1 MIGNSRE
8 DACLAAA
15 AHALETRIGCIYPVL
30 EERIQNR
37 FSGLNPDDTD
47 RPGKPDIEA
56 PVVVGAVGIGEELD
70 MGLPRRQ
77 GCGRL
82 LEAGEH
88 VSRAATID
96 VGIAGNL
103 GNDLGKVDPPCRR
116 FAVKFVRKV
125 EFHLR
130 AVGCKLPN
138 EAGRASAARRIM
150 QLPGPAKLLQPA
162 YHAGE
167 RSDADAT
174 GDQDRSWGIFTKPEI
189 IQRLADLDLVSG
201 VKLFVNETRA
211 APAIRLLPDANH
223 VAVGLART
231 IHQRVASDQTVSE
244 AKVELGARRKRRQ
257 GRPVGSTKFK
267 QIDVLGLARNVFQFS
282 LDHGE
287 ATSASFMP
295 PPDFRADATR
305 WGFGCRVTSRPPRDD
320 S

>member
-30 EERIQNR
+30 EERIQNG
-37 FSGLNPDDTD
+37 FSGLSLDDTA
-47 RPGKPDIEA
+47 RPGKPDIEG
-56 PVVVGAVGIGEELD
+56 PVLVEAVGIGEELY

-103 GNDLGKVDPPCRR
+103 GNDLVKVDPPCRR

-174 GDQDRSWGIFTKPEI
+174 GDRDRWGAFFKKLKF
-189 IQRLADLDLVSG
+189 IQRRADLVLASG
-201 VKLFVNETRA
+201 VKLFVNKPRA

-223 VAVGLART
+223 VGVGLART
-231 IHQRVASDQTVSE
+231 IPQGVASDQTVSG
-244 AKVELGARRKRRQ
+244 AKVDVGARRK
-257 GRPVGSTKFK
+257 
-267 QIDVLGLARNVFQFS
+267 
-282 LDHGE
+282 
-287 ATSASFMP
+287 
-295 PPDFRADATR
+295 
-305 WGFGCRVTSRPPRDD
+305 
-320 S
+320 

>member
-1 MIGNSRE
+1 MGW
-8 DACLAAA
+8 
-15 AHALETRIGCIYPVL
+15 
-30 EERIQNR
+30 
-37 FSGLNPDDTD
+37 
-47 RPGKPDIEA
+47 PG
-56 PVVVGAVGIGEELD
+56 
-70 MGLPRRQ
+70 RR

-88 VSRAATID
+88 VSRAATIE

-103 GNDLGKVDPPCRR
+103 GNDLVKVDPPCRR

-189 IQRLADLDLVSG
+189 IHRRAGLV
-201 VKLFVNETRA
+201 LTPA
-211 APAIRLLPDANH
+211 AN
-223 VAVGLART
+223 
-231 IHQRVASDQTVSE
+231 
-244 AKVELGARRKRRQ
+244 
-257 GRPVGSTKFK
+257 
-267 QIDVLGLARNVFQFS
+267 FS
-282 LDHGE
+282 LNQPHT
-287 ATSASFMP
+287 AP
-295 PPDFRADATR
+295 
-305 WGFGCRVTSRPPRDD
+305 
-320 S
+320 